1 MPPSERSN
9 CCYPVPKKPRFSRLW
24 KVRRASPGLLLKPA
38 AAHSPRLTLIPREQ
52 PPQPG
57 GPARR
62 RASRGRM
69 LALPPVRRLRGAGA
83 LRRPLKS
90 APIYIARGPPSPGWR
105 RRRRN
110 PITLFL
116 PGRAGSADDEIP
128 STKCSITSP
137 SSPNHPPLMG
147 EKKPETTTHEP
158 QKTSRSATNTS
169 RSYPQ
174 GFSFLA
180 LGPPDRK
187 SSPFS
192 QRVISNSTSRRSPS
206 PLPAKPGR
214 ECKSPQLPFRP
225 RGDGRASP
233 AAAGT
238 ARLPPA
244 GPAAPAW
251 RAPVLAPRS
260 K

>member
-1 MPPSERSN
+1 MPPSERSS
-9 CCYPVPKKPRFSRLW
+9 CCYPVPKKSRFSRLW
-24 KVRRASPGLLLKPA
+24 KVRRASPALLLKPA

-57 GPARR
+57 GPSRR

-105 RRRRN
+105 SRRRN

-137 SSPNHPPLMG
+137 SSPNSDFRAKRTAAVSQMHP
-147 EKKPETTTHEP
+147 TT
-158 QKTSRSATNTS
+158 
-169 RSYPQ
+169 
-174 GFSFLA
+174 L
-180 LGPPDRK
+180 
-187 SSPFS
+187 
-192 QRVISNSTSRRSPS
+192 RV
-206 PLPAKPGR
+206 G
-214 ECKSPQLPFRP
+214 
-225 RGDGRASP
+225 G
-233 AAAGT
+233 
-238 ARLPPA
+238 
-244 GPAAPAW
+244 
-251 RAPVLAPRS
+251 
-260 K
+260 